1 VVEPILS
8 RPAAEPQPLL
18 LIGVTQK
25 MFM

>member
-8 RPAAEPQPLL
+8 RSAAEPLPLL

-25 MFM
+25 M